1 MVKLLQMI
9 MKAISLLSLLKPWVS
24 SKDNETKFIW
34 FISAKQI
41 SHAHTHVHMHAQD
54 MTKNCEK
61 NILQGHSNRT
71 QEHAVSVSKHGR

>member
-9 MKAISLLSLLKPWVS
+9 MKAISLLSLLTPWVS

-41 SHAHTHVHMHAQD
+41 SHTHTHAQD